1 VLKSHLRRRRFLQ
14 ILLESPRKSLSKICT
29 GSILSTGIRTSLLNE
44 TRLIS
49 AKDVSDLGDMD
60 AKDLGKR
67 TRQLFTGLLRA

>member
-1 VLKSHLRRRRFLQ
+1 M
-14 ILLESPRKSLSKICT
+14 SKICT

-60 AKDLGKR
+60 AKDLEKR
-67 TRQLFTGLLRA
+67 TRQVFTGLLRA